1 MRDNTRTD
9 IVIDYLDEQYIIE
22 LKIWR
27 DNSYNEREEQQLIE
41 YPDYFYKDIGYLVNF
56 NFNKNKISEV
66 KEINIDNKTIIE
78 AVI

>member
-1 MRDNTRTD
+1 
-9 IVIDYLDEQYIIE
+9 VDYLGEQYIIE

-27 DNSYNEREEQQLIE
+27 GNSYNERGEQQLIE
-41 YPDYFYKDIGYLVNF
+41 YLDYFHKDIGYLVSF

-66 KEINIDNKTIIE
+66 KEININNKTIIE